1 MPPQD
6 LYEILP
12 RFGFDIGRRAIKIDD
27 RLAQQFLKK
36 WPRIRRE
43 WQRQQEK
50 AREEEERKRRRL
62 AVTEGTAK
70 EVTLPAIITVR
81 DFAAMLHMPVSEV
94 LQELLRS
101 GILAN
106 MNEPIDYATAAIV
119 SEDLGFRPSPA
130 AAADTGAE
138 DVPVATPTE
147 IAPTPTPSGLP
158 RAPVVVVMGH
168 VDHGKTLLL
177 DRIRST
183 NVAGGEAG
191 GITQHIGAY
200 QTTVSQ
206 NGEPSSRGAERRG
219 TPNTED
225 EILRPDAVGT
235 QDDFARGARKIT
247 FIDTP
252 GHQAFTT
259 MRSRGARVADIAVL
273 VVAADDGVQPQT
285 KEALKIIQ
293 AAKLPF
299 LVAVNKIDKP
309 DANVERVQQE
319 LGALGVTSEAWG
331 GKTPFIPVSAKTG
344 QGIEQLLEII
354 LLIAD
359 VERDRLLADPDAAA
373 EAATVES
380 HIDKQE
386 GPVATLLVQSG
397 TLRMG
402 DLIVVGDTL
411 VGKIRLMRNHTGERL
426 SAAPPSTPVRVL
438 GLKVLPEVGDI
449 VRVATERKGLTAAK
463 RQVTRVAPGA
473 VVRPPTPEASEDKE
487 AAITLPIV
495 VRADVLGSLEAVC
508 NEIERIGGT
517 TARVKVI
524 GRGLGNITENDV
536 LQAEAAKGQIFGFNV
551 RALDAVAELAREKH
565 VPVISEKIIYDLLRK
580 VREALEVL
588 LPEEIIREELGTL
601 SVLALFR
608 KETKWQVVG
617 GRVTAGKIVMEK
629 GVKVE
634 QIHGG
639 DVVAVGR
646 LLGLQAGKEDVREVV
661 EGQECG
667 MKVGGI
673 EGLAVGDTLRFV
685 KEEKRKK
692 VLG

>member
-1 MPPQD
+1 MNVSELARRINLPPQD

-27 RLAQQFLKK
+27 RLATQFLKK

-70 EVTLPAIITVR
+70 EVTLPTIITVR
-81 DFAAMLHMPVSEV
+81 DFAAALKMPVSEV
-94 LQELLRS
+94 LHELLRS

-119 SEDLGFRPSPA
+119 AEDLGFRPSPTVDASATEPA
-130 AAADTGAE
+130 ALEADAPRAA
-138 DVPVATPTE
+138 PVAV
-147 IAPTPTPSGLP
+147 AGGVP
-158 RAPVVVVMGH
+158 RPPVVVVMGH

-177 DRIRST
+177 DKIRSA
-183 NVAGGEAG
+183 NVAGGEAC

-200 QTTVSQ
+200 QTTQ
-206 NGEPSSRGAERRG
+206 QGKP
-219 TPNTED
+219 
-225 EILRPDAVGT
+225 
-235 QDDFARGARKIT
+235 IT

-299 LVAVNKIDKP
+299 LVAVNKVDKP

-331 GKTPFIPVSAKTG
+331 GKIPFAQVSAKTG
-344 QGIEQLLEII
+344 QGIEPLLEII

-359 VERDRLLADPDAAA
+359 VERDRLLADPAAPA
-373 EAATVES
+373 ETTTIES
-380 HIDKQE
+380 RMDKQE
-386 GPVATLLVQSG
+386 GPVATLLVQAG
-397 TLRMG
+397 TLKTG
-402 DLIVVGDTL
+402 DDLAVGTSL
-411 VGKIRLMRNHTGERL
+411 VGRIRAMRNHLGERL
-426 SAAPPSTPVRVL
+426 NAAPPSTPVRIL
-438 GLKVLPEVGDI
+438 GLKVLPEVGDV
-449 VRVATERKGLTAAK
+449 VRVAADRKGLTTAK
-463 RQVTRVAPGA
+463 RQVTRQAPAVAPA
-473 VVRPPTPEASEDKE
+473 PAAPTEGSPETPM
-487 AAITLPIV
+487 ITLPIV

-508 NEIERIGGT
+508 NEIERIGGA

-524 GRGLGNITENDV
+524 GRSLGNITENDV

-551 RALDAVAELAREKH
+551 RALDAVAELAREKG
-565 VPVISEKIIYDLLRK
+565 VTVISEKIIYDLLRK
-580 VREALEVL
+580 VREALEAL
-588 LPEEIIREELGTL
+588 LPEETVREELGML
-601 SVLALFR
+601 QVLALFR
-608 KETKWQVVG
+608 KETKWQIVG
-617 GRVTAGKIVMEK
+617 GRVTTGKIVMEK
-629 GVKVE
+629 NVKAE
-634 QIHGG
+634 QVRG
-639 DVVAVGR
+639 DEVVATGK
-646 LLGLQAGKEDVREVV
+646 LFGLQAGKEDVREVV

-667 MKVGGI
+667 MKIGGI
-673 EGLAVGDTLRFV
+673 EGLAAGDTLRFV

-692 VLG
+692 KLG

>member
-119 SEDLGFRPSPA
+119 SEDLGFRPSPVTA
-130 AAADTGAE
+130 TDTGAE
-138 DVPVATPTE
+138 DVSAAAAPVETAP
-147 IAPTPTPSGLP
+147 IAAPSGLP

-183 NVAGGEAG
+183 HVAAGEAG

-200 QTTVSQ
+200 QTMQ
-206 NGEPSSRGAERRG
+206 QGKP
-219 TPNTED
+219 
-225 EILRPDAVGT
+225 
-235 QDDFARGARKIT
+235 IT

-309 DANVERVQQE
+309 DANIERVQQE

-331 GKTPFIPVSAKTG
+331 GKTPFVPVSAKTG

-359 VERDRLLADPDAAA
+359 VERERLLADPDASA

-380 HIDKQE
+380 HVDKQE

-397 TLRMG
+397 TLRIG
-402 DLIVVGDTL
+402 DLIVVGDML
-411 VGKIRLMRNHTGERL
+411 IGKIRLMRDHTGERL

-438 GLKVLPEVGDI
+438 GLKALPEVGDI
-449 VRVATERKGLTAAK
+449 VRVTTERKGLTAAK
-463 RQVTRVAPGA
+463 RQVTRPAPVVVAQAPAEQETTTPA
-473 VVRPPTPEASEDKE
+473 VV
-487 AAITLPIV
+487 LPIV

-508 NEIERIGGT
+508 NEIERIGSAS
-517 TARVKVI
+517 ARVKVI
-524 GRGLGNITENDV
+524 GRGLGNVTENDV

-565 VPVISEKIIYDLLRK
+565 IPVTSEKIIYDLLRK

-588 LPEEIIREELGTL
+588 LPEEVIREELGTMH
-601 SVLALFR
+601 VLALFR
-608 KETKWQVVG
+608 KETKWQIVG

-629 GVKVE
+629 GVKAE
-634 QIHGG
+634 QIRGG

-667 MKVGGI
+667 MKMSGI